1 MYKGKCQAQA
11 QKIFELE
18 VQINHLQKQL
28 DLRTQQ
34 LAETESKL
42 EEAKMWLRTYK
53 ARYLALLTENADLT
67 AINTALKRKNS
78 NLESTV
84 KAFRTIIV
92 TIKRKE
98 M

>member
-1 MYKGKCQAQA
+1 MHKGKCQTQA
-11 QKIFELE
+11 QKIWELE
-18 VQINHLQKQL
+18 VQRNHLQKQL

-34 LAETESKL
+34 LAETETKL
-42 EEAKMWLRTYK
+42 KDAEMWLRTYK
-53 ARYLALLTENADLT
+53 GRYLALLTENADLT

-78 NLESTV
+78 NLESTI